1 MTPSISTSLLLVVT
15 LVPLATMPQSD
26 IAETFPGSST
36 FRRDKRQGP
45 GINIAD
51 FLLDFLEKLPQ
62 DAATLITHP
71 QSGDTPPLPS
81 LSDHNET
88 FAETLTLIEKKRLVR
103 GASELLRRLRVV
115 SYTSTWDEVVE
126 GSQQQS
132 HLYLLLLPPNIL
144 QDFLSSLPVSSFSLS
159 TIWLVED
166 QEKLLSTSN
175 IYFPIDSQVYS
186 FSTIL
191 DRIEMDEVYQVSLSH
206 PSISF
211 YSTEGVA
218 FFIPNCPKVW
228 NLVHCS
234 WPLSITAPPL

>member
-1 MTPSISTSLLLVVT
+1 MTPSISTSMLMVVT

-71 QSGDTPPLPS
+71 QSGDTPPLLS

-186 FSTIL
+186 FSTNL
-191 DRIEMDEVYQVSLSH
+191 DRIEMDEVYQVYFSH

-211 YSTEGVA
+211 YSIEGVA

-228 NLVHCS
+228 NLVYCS

>member
-1 MTPSISTSLLLVVT
+1 MTPSISTSMLMVVT

-71 QSGDTPPLPS
+71 QSGDTPPLLS

-186 FSTIL
+186 FSTNL

-228 NLVHCS
+228 NLVYCS

>member
-1 MTPSISTSLLLVVT
+1 M
-15 LVPLATMPQSD
+15 
-26 IAETFPGSST
+26 
-36 FRRDKRQGP
+36 
-45 GINIAD
+45 
-51 FLLDFLEKLPQ
+51 
-62 DAATLITHP
+62 
-71 QSGDTPPLPS
+71 
-81 LSDHNET
+81 
-88 FAETLTLIEKKRLVR
+88 TLIEKKRLVR

-166 QEKLLSTSN
+166 QEKLLSTYN

-186 FSTIL
+186 FSTNL
-191 DRIEMDEVYQVSLSH
+191 DRIEMEEVYQVSLSH

-218 FFIPNCPKVW
+218 FFTPNCPKVW

>member
-1 MTPSISTSLLLVVT
+1 MSSISTSLLMVVT

-71 QSGDTPPLPS
+71 QSGDTPPLLS

-186 FSTIL
+186 FSTNL
-191 DRIEMDEVYQVSLSH
+191 DRIEMDEVYQVSFSH

-211 YSTEGVA
+211 YST
-218 FFIPNCPKVW
+218 
-228 NLVHCS
+228 
-234 WPLSITAPPL
+234 

>member
-1 MTPSISTSLLLVVT
+1 MTPSISTSMLMVVT

-71 QSGDTPPLPS
+71 QSGDTPPLLS

-88 FAETLTLIEKKRLVR
+88 YYAETLSLIEKKRLVR

-144 QDFLSSLPVSSFSLS
+144 QEFLSSLPVSSFSLS

-186 FSTIL
+186 FSTNL
-191 DRIEMDEVYQVSLSH
+191 DRIEMDEVYQVSLSRPCPPRH
-206 PSISF
+206 M
-211 YSTEGVA
+211 VA
-218 FFIPNCPKVW
+218 RSQSD
-228 NLVHCS
+228 L
-234 WPLSITAPPL
+234 